1 MRRGIKSPAQQL
13 PPAEIGTAQQENPV
27 AKFTPTSFQVS
38 LTQEEVWI
46 LEEALKILWSYSE
59 ESRLFSSESPD
70 ALSIDS
76 LETLIKEFKQAT
88 KAS

>member
-1 MRRGIKSPAQQL
+1 M
-13 PPAEIGTAQQENPV
+13 